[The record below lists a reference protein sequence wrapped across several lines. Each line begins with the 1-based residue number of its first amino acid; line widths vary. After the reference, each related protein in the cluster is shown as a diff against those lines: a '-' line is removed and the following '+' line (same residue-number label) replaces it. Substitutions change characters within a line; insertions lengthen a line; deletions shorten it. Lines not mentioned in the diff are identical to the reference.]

1 MFSTQTTIEKS
12 ALDNEILIPLENL
25 SILLGKIR
33 EIASVEKEKCIIFD
47 NLSILAFHSQPAKIY
62 KFLTYMMEET
72 STRNITILML
82 FNPNAHDEKFVSAI
96 RTIFNTQLSYNLEGL
111 KTIKTSYF

>member
-1 MFSTQTTIEKS
+1 
-12 ALDNEILIPLENL
+12 
-25 SILLGKIR
+25 
-33 EIASVEKEKCIIFD
+33 
-47 NLSILAFHSQPAKIY
+47 
-62 KFLTYMMEET
+62 MEET

-82 FNPNAHDEKFVSAI
+82 FNPKAHDEKFVSAI